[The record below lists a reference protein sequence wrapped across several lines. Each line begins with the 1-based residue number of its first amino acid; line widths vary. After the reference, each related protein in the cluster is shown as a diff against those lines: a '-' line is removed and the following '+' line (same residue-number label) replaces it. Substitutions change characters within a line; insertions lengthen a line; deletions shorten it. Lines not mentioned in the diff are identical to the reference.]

1 MMPRQWEMKW
11 ETRSRKENSGELGWD
26 SGFSFSLPPRESL
39 DSSQA
44 LKVLPAP
51 GPPAPGKEATSQE
64 NNEVGVYLCASFE

>member
-1 MMPRQWEMKW
+1 MGNEVGNPKQEG
-11 ETRSRKENSGELGWD
+11 NSGELGWD